1 VRWFALAA
9 VLLLVAGAALLA
21 LGYAGDHAAAKV
33 LGIVAAVLGLACW
46 RVTSWAR
53 KVRALTA
60 VGLDLAHK
68 PDDPVS

>member
-1 VRWFALAA
+1 VHW
-9 VLLLVAGAALLA
+9 LLV
-21 LGYAGDHAAAKV
+21 GYAGAHPAVKV
-33 LGIVAAVLGLACW
+33 LGIVAVVLGLACW

-60 VGLDLAHK
+60 VGLDLARK